1 MRMESSTSKRI
12 WHAPHEKPVS
22 GYVLG
27 DINGRLVTVSY
38 FEGGTEYVQ
47 DGRPS
52 VSKCRRWA
60 YISDILNLKQKK

>member
-1 MRMESSTSKRI
+1 MREESSTYKRI

-38 FEGGTEYVQ
+38 FESGTEYVQ
-47 DGRPS
+47 SGRPS
-52 VSKCRRWA
+52 VSKCKRWA
-60 YISDILNLKQKK
+60 YVNELLKLK